1 MVGAAGAASGGEL
14 MARQLHQNFRGRRA
28 VVIAGEGGGLDML
41 APTLVKL
48 GLTVERPVVEDGV
61 VRFDFSG
68 LEPESDVLFVDGD
81 LGRELPFEGQPGKLP
96 PAPVI
101 GLVGV
106 EAPGR
111 LKALMNHGA
120 TAFLR
125 KPVYAG
131 AVYTSLF
138 LGVNQFFQ
146 RFDLEAEL
154 AEHQHRRKRRRA
166 VVKAIVQ
173 VMETHAVDDDEAYGL
188 LRRDSMRKRQG
199 LEDYCE
205 EYLSRPLRLP
215 AETDA
220 PLATARST

>member
-1 MVGAAGAASGGEL
+1 

-48 GLTVERPVVEDGV
+48 GLTVEKPAVEDGAA
-61 VRFDFSG
+61 RFDFSG
-68 LEPESDVLFVDGD
+68 LGAEGDVLFVDGD
-81 LGRELPFEGQPGKLP
+81 LGRELPFRGPSGRLP

-111 LKALMNHGA
+111 LKALMTHGA

-138 LGVNQFFQ
+138 LGVNQYFQ

-154 AEHQHRRKRRRA
+154 AEHRHRRKRRRA

-205 EYLSRPLRLP
+205 EYLSKPLRLSGDDLAQP
-215 AETDA
+215 AQW
-220 PLATARST
+220 SK